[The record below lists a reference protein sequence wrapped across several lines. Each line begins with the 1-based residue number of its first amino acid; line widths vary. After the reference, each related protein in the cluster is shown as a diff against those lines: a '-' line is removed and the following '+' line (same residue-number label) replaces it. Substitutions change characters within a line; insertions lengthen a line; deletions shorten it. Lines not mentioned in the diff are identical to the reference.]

1 MALTIKRLFN
11 DNGIV
16 LMSWPSYFSDLHQI
30 ENIWTTPNAQM
41 PSDKR
46 MQPTV
51 YGMQTFHKRSNEIQS
66 ESWVQKA
73 VGTKRSSVGA
83 TLVLPPFRQEQNPN
97 GTTRSIGISAECGV
111 VDLGSGSDSTTP
123 ATVQTATEHLQ
134 NTAATATAATTAAV
148 LLNRETG
155 TYGMSEDNVST
166 VSMSRASQTPTT
178 PAKDQTPTTPIDA
191 STNRDTW
198 TSMSRVMKDTGHAAL
213 NDDLVHLLKDRDDE
227 IKSLRLQLDKCQE
240 RLATNNE
247 ELESK
252 LNAQLVRNSEM
263 EELVKMLQES
273 LRVATITFKDLPLS
287 SKPLSH
293 VTKGRSHPRLSGRL
307 SSTAASTDVD
317 STKNNR
323 LSSTIASTDVDS
335 TKHNRHVSD
344 TDIPVIEIHP
354 DTKLR
359 DSESNMQESLR
370 KKRIGMGGM
379 NPLLGMGF
387 NPSAVKLRSTS
398 STNLTDGNDASNC
411 ISPTVSD
418 VSEPA
423 IRDWLYSIVV
433 DDNLAPDS
441 GTALRESLRDG
452 KLLCKLA
459 NTINKKDQIKIN
471 MGRFPAM
478 HMENITHFLTAI
490 ESLGVPRHQLFSTS
504 DLYDGGGM
512 PRVLLTLDALR
523 KIVVSA
529 GGGC

>member
-1 MALTIKRLFN
+1 M
-11 DNGIV
+11 
-16 LMSWPSYFSDLHQI
+16 
-30 ENIWTTPNAQM
+30 
-41 PSDKR
+41 
-46 MQPTV
+46 
-51 YGMQTFHKRSNEIQS
+51 
-66 ESWVQKA
+66 VQLA
-73 VGTKRSSVGA
+73 AS
-83 TLVLPPFRQEQNPN
+83 
-97 GTTRSIGISAECGV
+97 
-111 VDLGSGSDSTTP
+111 SDSTTP

-148 LLNRETG
+148 LLNRETD

-213 NDDLVHLLKDRDDE
+213 NDDLVHLLKDRD
-227 IKSLRLQLDKCQE
+227 
-240 RLATNNE
+240 E

-287 SKPLSH
+287 SKPLSHASVFIIDLLPHGRHFININRVFPLASH